1 MLGQL
6 IALVPS
12 AAQREE
18 FLLFYIRAVAI
29 APKLRGVEK
38 GGFVDAE
45 QNQQAERE
53 GGSSS

>member
-6 IALVPS
+6 IALVLS

-18 FLLFYIRAVAI
+18 FLLFYIRTVAI
-29 APKLRGVEK
+29 TPKLRGVEK

-45 QNQQAERE
+45 QNRE
-53 GGSSS
+53 KEVHHSRQ